1 MLKVPRFIVNSD
13 LNSSSIT
20 GSRFS
25 ELNLSDSELNNN
37 LNLKNNSESAFL
49 NSNEFPSFDLNFSTF
64 VITDQEPK
72 SDEAELVSKICKS
85 INRDN
90 YNLSNLSDP
99 NSSDLFGL
107 VNLISS
113 LGISLSFQ
121 DYKNYL
127 TSIKGFSGFKVLIC
141 FSNEAISTEVTISDK
156 VFEEIKILKIMTYGL
171 KDISTNPNYK
181 SEFWNFIKELKNVPS
196 SLL

>member
-113 LGISLSFQ
+113 SGVSLSFQ

-127 TSIKGFSGFKVLIC
+127 TSIRGGAGFKVLIC